1 LVTHHKIYTLHGS
14 EGVCVGPSWHL
25 HEKKRAKRSQEPL
38 AGKVTVESLQH
49 NAGKSSLAA
58 SLSLPLH
65 VSCS

>member
-1 LVTHHKIYTLHGS
+1 MEVKGFVLVLAG
-14 EGVCVGPSWHL
+14 HL